1 PPTTLRPTAR
11 SSATTAP
18 SKDRSSSSSTRR
30 PRCWSEP
37 SPTSSSTT
45 TTSATTRASA
55 TSPPPMSTTAAGT
68 RSWPKERRSQTGPY
82 SNDGTTIGPAGSER
96 RPPRC
101 PLTKGPKS
109 PKVAD
114 DVHLSPGKQAAAVAL
129 APYTAKNEFT
139 TCRRATTTSAH
150 RGQDYAG
157 RTVFMSGTE
166 NRGRSLPTLSK
177 FATLLSGGCL
187 TVPSRRST
195 T

>member
-1 PPTTLRPTAR
+1 PPTLRPTAR
-11 SSATTAP
+11 PSATTAP

-30 PRCWSEP
+30 PRCLSEP

-114 DVHLSPGKQAAAVAL
+114 DVHCAGSECGQCEARSCHVLSIYSGAA
-129 APYTAKNEFT
+129 
-139 TCRRATTTSAH
+139 
-150 RGQDYAG
+150 
-157 RTVFMSGTE
+157 
-166 NRGRSLPTLSK
+166 
-177 FATLLSGGCL
+177 
-187 TVPSRRST
+187 RRSRSSKVSCAQHNRT
-195 T
+195 ALCLRYTLQCRLSDEL

>member
-1 PPTTLRPTAR
+1 MI
-11 SSATTAP
+11 TAP
-18 SKDRSSSSSTRR
+18 LLLVGGLA
-30 PRCWSEP
+30 
-37 SPTSSSTT
+37 

-114 DVHLSPGKQAAAVAL
+114 DVHSRAASAYNLHQDSSQNDCSEREQTEPAFQRQA
-129 APYTAKNEFT
+129 
-139 TCRRATTTSAH
+139 R
-150 RGQDYAG
+150 
-157 RTVFMSGTE
+157 
-166 NRGRSLPTLSK
+166 
-177 FATLLSGGCL
+177 
-187 TVPSRRST
+187 
-195 T
+195 

>member
-1 PPTTLRPTAR
+1 
-11 SSATTAP
+11 
-18 SKDRSSSSSTRR
+18 
-30 PRCWSEP
+30 
-37 SPTSSSTT
+37 

-114 DVHLSPGKQAAAVAL
+114 DVHPRLSVVGHQFCVIGVAERAVATAGVADRRLGL
-129 APYTAKNEFT
+129 AADEPIQRPEERHN
-139 TCRRATTTSAH
+139 
-150 RGQDYAG
+150 GG
-157 RTVFMSGTE
+157 RDAVDG
-166 NRGRSLPTLSK
+166 LPQ
-177 FATLLSGGCL
+177 G
-187 TVPSRRST
+187 
-195 T
+195 

>member
-1 PPTTLRPTAR
+1 DGLTWRTRKLAADVVEIDVQDADDTLIGLWDADALEKKTGPTLRPTAR

-18 SKDRSSSSSTRR
+18 SKDRSSWSSTRR

-114 DVHLSPGKQAAAVAL
+114 DV
-129 APYTAKNEFT
+129 
-139 TCRRATTTSAH
+139 
-150 RGQDYAG
+150 QDVDSS
-157 RTVFMSGTE
+157 R
-166 NRGRSLPTLSK
+166 
-177 FATLLSGGCL
+177 FAQ
-187 TVPSRRST
+187 
-195 T
+195 